1 MDNTLTLQIAN
12 PSLKEQLIHIF
23 SLMKGVKIV
32 SSDATSKDEVLDD
45 VPNSTTLAAMKEAE
59 SGRDA
64 GVVRVGKQN
73 PKKLVIIGVDKVK
86 KVCYGSV
93 LVNTKMSPKAVY
105 SASFL
110 SAQYLLHQSDY
121 PDFLKYDSY
130 VDCGMLFSIPL
141 EKLMD
146 GEYFGT
152 LTDDDLKCIFDI
164 LKTTETLTNK
174 EKKRF
179 GIL

>member
-1 MDNTLTLQIAN
+1 MDIRELQKVYLDNLRQVTEDKLSIG
-12 PSLKEQLIHIF
+12 SLVRTVISVDEGLVF
-23 SLMKGVKIV
+23 
-32 SSDATSKDEVLDD
+32 KD
-45 VPNSTTLAAMKEAE
+45 
-59 SGRDA
+59 GR
-64 GVVRVGKQN
+64 KQK
-73 PKKLVIIGVDKVK
+73 PKKLVIVGVDKEK
-86 KVCYGSV
+86 KICYGSV
-93 LVNTKMSPKAVY
+93 LVNTKISPKAAY

-121 PDFLKYDSY
+121 PEFLKYDSY

-141 EKLMD
+141 KKLLD

-152 LTDDDLKCIFDI
+152 LTDIDLQGIFEI

-179 GIL
+179 GII